1 LLGSALGQVRSA
13 PAELS
18 RVLGAASVES
28 ALALVG
34 ALPQAMLSELGP
46 LVRML
51 YGRAKGEQVEPFIE
65 LMIKSRS
72 AENLKLLGDLLLEG
86 KADKWR
92 GRTLY
97 ALCAG
102 LVEVGL
108 GRSHVL
114 AVAQKRD
121 ANEQTRLIAL
131 DCIQK
136 DPSLVREVTR
146 FRLTGMF
153 DSSAVRTRLREIS
166 KKVEP

>member
-1 LLGSALGQVRSA
+1 
-13 PAELS
+13 
-18 RVLGAASVES
+18 
-28 ALALVG
+28 
-34 ALPQAMLSELGP
+34 
-46 LVRML
+46 ML
-51 YGRAKGEQVEPFIE
+51 YGRAKGELVEPLID
-65 LMIKSRS
+65 LMIKTR
-72 AENLKLLGDLLLEG
+72 APDNLKLLGDMLLEG

-102 LVEVGL
+102 LVEAGF

-114 AVAQKRD
+114 VVAQKRD
-121 ANEQTRLIAL
+121 ASEQTRLIAL

-136 DPSLVREVTR
+136 DSSLVREVTR